1 MAYKQ
6 KGFTPF
12 TIKEESAMK
21 AGHKKSVPVPKKD
34 EPLNEILKRLQRKQ
48 KAGTITSAEKRRLNK
63 IKSQMDKFY
72 SSDKKDPFGNK

>member
-21 AGHKKSVPVPKKD
+21 AGHKKSVPVPKK
-34 EPLNEILKRLQRKQ
+34 NETPAQIVARLQRKEKQ
-48 KAGTITSAEKRRLNK
+48 GTITAAEKRKLNK
-63 IKSQMDKFY
+63 LQSEMDRFY
-72 SSDKKDPFGNK
+72 SSKKKDPFGDK

>member
-12 TIKEESAMK
+12 TIKTE
-21 AGHKKSVPVPKKD
+21 GKKVPRIPKKD
-34 EPLNEILKRLQRKQ
+34 EPLNETIKRLERKQ

-72 SSDKKDPFGNK
+72 SSDKKDPFGDK